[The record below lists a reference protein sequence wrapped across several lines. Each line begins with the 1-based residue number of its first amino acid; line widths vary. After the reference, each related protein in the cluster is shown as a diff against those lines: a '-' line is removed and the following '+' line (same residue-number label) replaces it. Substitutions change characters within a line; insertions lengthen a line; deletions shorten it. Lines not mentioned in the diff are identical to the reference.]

1 MQRSNRSLI
10 LVSLVG
16 AAAATVLTGCSS
28 GGTSTPTATE
38 TVTAT
43 PAPTTSSSGSA
54 ASSPADPSSSASSG
68 TGGTG
73 SSAGGTGGSADGPAR
88 CAADD
93 LTGSIEPGSGGA
105 AGSQIVHLALR
116 NTGATTCTLQGWPGI
131 SFVGGG
137 DGAQIGAAA
146 RQEKSA
152 PHPTVTLR
160 AGDTAVAPL
169 QIVTASNFA
178 AADCG
183 PKAADGFR
191 VYPPGSK
198 ASLFVR
204 DTGLTA
210 CSVSSAQVL
219 SVQALVPEGQA
230 TE

>member
-1 MQRSNRSLI
+1 MQRSYRSLV
-10 LVSLVG
+10 LVALVG

-28 GGTSTPTATE
+28 GGTSTPTPAE

-43 PAPTTSSSGSA
+43 PAPTASPSASA
-54 ASSPADPSSSASSG
+54 ASSPADASSSASPA
-68 TGGTG
+68 TGAGDTG
-73 SSAGGTGGSADGPAR
+73 ADGSAGGPAR

-116 NTGATTCTLQGWPGI
+116 NTGSTACTLQGWPGV

>member
-54 ASSPADPSSSASSG
+54 ASSPADPSSSASSVA
-68 TGGTG
+68 GGT
-73 SSAGGTGGSADGPAR
+73 GTGGSAGGPAR

-116 NTGATTCTLQGWPGI
+116 NTGATTCTLQGWPGV

>member
-1 MQRSNRSLI
+1 MQRSYRSLVP
-10 LVSLVG
+10 VSLVG
-16 AAAATVLTGCSS
+16 AAAAIVLTGCSS
-28 GGTSTPTATE
+28 GGTSTPTAAE
-38 TVTAT
+38 TVTTT
-43 PAPTTSSSGSA
+43 PGPTTSPSGSA
-54 ASSPADPSSSASSG
+54 ASSPADASSSASPG
-68 TGGTG
+68 T
-73 SSAGGTGGSADGPAR
+73 SAGDTGVDGSAGGPAR

-116 NTGATTCTLQGWPGI
+116 NTGSTACTLQGWPGV

-169 QIVTASNFA
+169 RIVTASNFA

-183 PKAADGFR
+183 PRAADGFR

-204 DTGLTA
+204 GSGLTA

>member
-54 ASSPADPSSSASSG
+54 ASSPADPSSSASSVA
-68 TGGTG
+68 GGT
-73 SSAGGTGGSADGPAR
+73 GTGGSAGGPAR

>member
-54 ASSPADPSSSASSG
+54 ASSPADPSSSASSV
-68 TGGTG
+68 
-73 SSAGGTGGSADGPAR
+73 AGGTGGSAGGPAR

-116 NTGATTCTLQGWPGI
+116 NTGATTCTLQGWPGV

-198 ASLFVR
+198 TSLFVR